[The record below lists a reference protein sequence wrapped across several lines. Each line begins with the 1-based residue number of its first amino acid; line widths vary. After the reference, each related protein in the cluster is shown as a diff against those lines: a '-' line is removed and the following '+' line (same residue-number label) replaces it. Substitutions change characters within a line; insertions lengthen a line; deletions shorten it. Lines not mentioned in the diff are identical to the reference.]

1 MLFNAL
7 TAAVCLNFAPISPEG
22 AAPSSP
28 GAVVKT
34 LPVAATDIQMR
45 LTVPAWESDDARL
58 ALLRKNGGEHILAAV
73 QFGSPDLRVTFVGGP
88 AHGIDGAA
96 CRQGVL
102 GDRLLGMGMS
112 EVAGFA
118 VAATIRDLNPP
129 YREFDRHAF
138 LLGAGAMVH
147 LQIIALEQTDPE
159 KFGDAGFEAILK
171 SVHFAVVRRTD
182 WDDLPARYLELSNTA
197 ARRTDGAAWL
207 RAEAAKPGADWFA
220 KMAALEH
227 AHANRSTEDW
237 LIQMGADVRAELM
250 LKPERTRAEDA
261 ALLSIEDGLALALL
275 RAGEIDAAQE
285 HIAIAVQLA
294 AQFSARTVASVS
306 TTVACLHAAKKDAD
320 SVVTLLTK
328 AYEADPA
335 LRYRLLGEKLLDPV
349 REDKRVAELLQVTLQ
364 RPSGR
369 TIGR

>member
-7 TAAVCLNFAPISPEG
+7 TAAVCLNFAPNSPAG
-22 AAPSSP
+22 S
-28 GAVVKT
+28 VMT
-34 LPVAATDIQMR
+34 LPIAATDVQVR

-58 ALLRKNGGEHILAAV
+58 ALLRKNGGAHILAAGL
-73 QFGSPDLRVTFVGGP
+73 FGAPELRVTFVGGP
-88 AHGIDGAA
+88 AHGMDGAA
-96 CRQGVL
+96 CRAGVL
-102 GDRLLGMGMS
+102 GDRLLGMGVS

-129 YREFDRHAF
+129 YREIDRHAF

-147 LQIIALEQTDPE
+147 MQVIALEQADPE
-159 KFGDAGFEAILK
+159 KFGDAGFEQILK
-171 SVHFAVVRRTD
+171 STRFAVVRRTD
-182 WDDLPARYLELSNTA
+182 WDDLPERYLELSNAA

-207 RAEAAKPGADWFA
+207 HTEAAKPGADWLT

-227 AHANRSTEDW
+227 ATASRSTEDW
-237 LIQMGADVRAELM
+237 VIQMGADVRAELM
-250 LKPERTRAEDA
+250 LKTERSRAEDA

-285 HIAIAVQLA
+285 HADVATRLA
-294 AQFSARTVASVS
+294 TRFGDRTVASVS
-306 TTVACLHAAKKDAD
+306 TTSACLRAVKKDAD
-320 SVVTLLTK
+320 GVVTILTK
-328 AYEADPA
+328 ANEVDPT
-335 LRYRLLGEKLLDPV
+335 LRYRLQAEKLLDPV
-349 REDKRVAELLQVTLQ
+349 REDERVADLLTVVLQ